1 MDDDIAIAIPTERSA
16 MTGRPTGMT
25 TRTTTRRRDVQGQ
38 VYLLHFEV
46 PYRHAQHYLGWTEDL
61 PTRLKDHGGTDAAP
75 ASSKSSPPPASGSRW
90 PGPGRAPEPSSAD
103 SRTGAATPGSARSAK
118 RANSAR
124 PTTVAGKASGQATVS
139 PLGGQRAD
147 AARCPTR

>member
-1 MDDDIAIAIPTERSA
+1 

-61 PTRLKDHGGTDAAP
+61 PTRLKDHRRGRGARLMEVIGAAGIGFTL
-75 ASSKSSPPPASGSRW
+75 ARTW
-90 PGPGRAPEPSSAD
+90 PGTRALERRLKNRGGHARLCPICQAGELGTAD
-103 SRTGAATPGSARSAK
+103 NRGQESERVGDRLPARRSA
-118 RANSAR
+118 
-124 PTTVAGKASGQATVS
+124 G
-139 PLGGQRAD
+139 
-147 AARCPTR
+147 